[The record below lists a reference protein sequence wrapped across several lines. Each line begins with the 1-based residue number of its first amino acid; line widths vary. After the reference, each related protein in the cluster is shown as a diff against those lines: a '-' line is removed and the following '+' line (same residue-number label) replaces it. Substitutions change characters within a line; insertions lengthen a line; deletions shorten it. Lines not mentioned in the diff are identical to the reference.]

1 MKDNIQI
8 GLVGLGGRG
17 YGVLEAELM
26 RMTDITITGV
36 CDLYEDRVKKAA
48 DLIEKKTGV
57 RPLET
62 TDYRKCLE
70 LPIDA
75 VIITA
80 AWKPIFRRHSG
91 DGSGHLCGY
100 RSGRR
105 L

>member
-48 DLIEKKTGV
+48 DFVAKAIRLSSQMKIPPTDGV
-57 RPLET
+57 SFEPL
-62 TDYRKCLE
+62 LGE
-70 LPIDA
+70 LSCEP
-75 VIITA
+75 V
-80 AWKPIFRRHSG
+80 
-91 DGSGHLCGY
+91 L
-100 RSGRR
+100 
-105 L
+105 

>member
-26 RMTDITITGV
+26 RVTDITITGV

-80 AWKPIFRRHSG
+80 AW
-91 DGSGHLCGY
+91 
-100 RSGRR
+100 
-105 L
+105 